1 MKHDFP
7 MLSNTNHGRLD
18 LGRADKRV
26 LVGNVGL
33 GDGTL
38 GGIVGGAA
46 EVDIVDRD
54 ASGLLGVLGDES
66 LLSVAESRRLN
77 KNLSTHAR
85 VDTSDADVLVVVV
98 EDVDGTEADRGSTRA
113 NVGPVVVGVGDV
125 ESTSVLSSVA
135 VGVADK
141 RSLMVVVETIK
152 EVLVLG
158 EVGGQLAVVDPD
170 VGGLLDADGVAVG
183 SDNVLDGQVAD
194 DDVLLLVDVEA
205 DVLERSTSGTDD
217 GLVGLDTDLVVTG
230 ELALDVN
237 DLLLV
242 RLGGL
247 AELSK
252 GRNSHGSSSGT
263 TSGTSILGS
272 IANVGSI
279 GDGSSLAESLANLL
293 DGRSRNGAGQSSE
306 FEETEEL
313 HLGGVC
319 KVK

>member
-1 MKHDFP
+1 
-7 MLSNTNHGRLD
+7 
-18 LGRADKRV
+18 
-26 LVGNVGL
+26 
-33 GDGTL
+33 
-38 GGIVGGAA
+38 
-46 EVDIVDRD
+46 
-54 ASGLLGVLGDES
+54 
-66 LLSVAESRRLN
+66 RLN

-141 RSLMVVVETIK
+141 RSLMVVVEVGVGDGDPVGSVGDIEETIK